1 MRLKVDKT
9 SDALYFRLDESAIV
23 DSEEVRPGG
32 ILDFNEHG
40 QWSGLSFSVS
50 RLGRRRTNSR
60 HYISRQRSLALG
72 ACVKSLEREYPRKS
86 GL

>member
-23 DSEEVRPGG
+23 DSEEVRPGV

-40 QWSGLSFSVS
+40 QVVGVEF
-50 RLGRRRTNSR
+50 LGIHARTTE
-60 HYISRQRSLALG
+60 HELTSLRF
-72 ACVKSLEREYPRKS
+72 ETM
-86 GL
+86 